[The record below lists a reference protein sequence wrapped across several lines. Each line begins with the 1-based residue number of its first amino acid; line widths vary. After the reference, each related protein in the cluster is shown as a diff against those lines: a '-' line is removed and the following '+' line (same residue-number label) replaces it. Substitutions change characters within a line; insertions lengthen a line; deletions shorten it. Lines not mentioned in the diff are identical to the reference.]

1 MSEFKKALARTI
13 LAWVLGL
20 IILVTDP
27 YKMTSNLPFDHGDI
41 AVLLLFWPILELV
54 GWAVRTLSK

>member
-13 LAWVLGL
+13 LAWVMGF
-20 IILVTDP
+20 IILVTDDP
-27 YKMTSNLPFDHGDI
+27 FNIASSLPFDPDI
-41 AVLLLFWPILELV
+41 GVFLLFWPILELV